1 MTSTIY
7 FDGMNLGLKRG
18 TGVATY
24 GRVLAQLTQSLGHR
38 TGVLYTLHRDL
49 PERPLDREVAF
60 FDDDAYTMPA
70 FGKRLYHASSIASG
84 LVTAAFGVRPQ
95 QLVRNGVVV
104 TRPFDATWVESDD
117 IFSSRDIFDRAR
129 AFYTLSRSFLPV
141 QFRTRPDIFH
151 WTYPLPMRANAR
163 ANLYTVH
170 DLVPVR
176 LPYTTLDWKRYY
188 IHSMRKIL
196 RKADHIV
203 TVSEHSKRDIMALFG
218 VEERRITNT
227 YQAVN
232 IPKAYLERPKDA
244 IAAELA
250 GVFGL
255 DHGGY
260 LLFYGSLEPKKNVQ
274 RIVQAYLASGV
285 KLPLVIVM
293 AQNWQSD
300 EEARL
305 LNQILDEDRVYDRSK
320 ERRRIRRY
328 EYLPFR
334 LLTTLI
340 QGARALVFPS
350 LYEGF
355 GLPVLEAMTMG
366 TPVITSNTASIPE
379 IAGDACLCVDPYSVD
394 AIRDAITAVCHDDDL
409 RAGMSQ
415 KGLER
420 AKLFSPE
427 IYRGRIAEL
436 YKAYL

>member
-1 MTSTIY
+1 MGSIY

-38 TGVLYTLHRDL
+38 TGILYSLRRDL
-49 PERPLDREVAF
+49 PRQELDREVAF
-60 FDDDAYTMPA
+60 FDDEAYTMPVVA
-70 FGKRLYHASSIASG
+70 ERFRHASAIAGG
-84 LVTAAFGVRPQ
+84 LVTAAFGVTPQ
-95 QLVRNGVVV
+95 QLVRNGVVI
-104 TRPFDATWVESDD
+104 TRPFEATLVDSDE
-117 IFSSRDIFDRAR
+117 IFSARDIFDRGRVHYA
-129 AFYTLSRSFLPV
+129 LSRSFMPV
-141 QFRTRPDIFH
+141 RFPARPDIFH
-151 WTYPLPMRANAR
+151 WTYPLPMRTNAR

-188 IHSMRKIL
+188 ISSMRAIL

-203 TVSEHSKRDIMALFG
+203 TVSEHSKRDIMTLFG

-232 IPKAYLERPKDA
+232 IPKAYLDRSRDV
-244 IAAELA
+244 IASELA

-255 DHGGY
+255 DDGGY
-260 LLFYGSLEPKKNVQ
+260 LLFYGSFEPKKNIQ

-285 KLPLVIVM
+285 KLPLVIVV

-328 EYLPFR
+328 EYMPFR

-366 TPVITSNTASIPE
+366 TPVVTSNTASIPE

-394 AIRDAITAVCHDDDL
+394 AIRDAIIAVCQDDDL
-409 RAGMSQ
+409 RAAMSK
-415 KGLER
+415 KGPER

-427 IYRGRIAEL
+427 IYRERISEL